1 MSIASPKETCD
12 DKNCP
17 FHGNTKVRGRT
28 FVGFVKSDLMSKTV
42 AVEFERREY
51 VPKYERYAKKFTRI
65 KAHNPDCIAAQKG
78 DLVKVIETR
87 PLSKT
92 KNFVVVEK
100 IEG

>member
-28 FVGFVKSDLMSKTV
+28 FVGFVKSEKKKKTV